1 MAAVDSNVCQFY
13 KFGYCRFRDTCRKQH
28 IQETCEDIECD
39 LNACNKRHPLT
50 CKYFI
55 EFQRCKFGEYCC
67 FKHEKVTIRNNEE
80 NDKLKKKI
88 EQLETAITSLG
99 MLYSDLKKK
108 FEEIDANES
117 SDTDVEAEVVS
128 LSGDVKELMDKTDI
142 HQLKLDVFNEEFFA
156 YSKIVDDLQSKVFNI
171 EKNFEQFHHRGFSQ
185 AAYNVTT
192 PAATPP
198 TPPFSS
204 RKKTRP

>member
-1 MAAVDSNVCQFY
+1 M
-13 KFGYCRFRDTCRKQH
+13 
-28 IQETCEDIECD
+28 
-39 LNACNKRHPLT
+39 
-50 CKYFI
+50 
-55 EFQRCKFGEYCC
+55 
-67 FKHEKVTIRNNEE
+67 
-80 NDKLKKKI
+80 
-88 EQLETAITSLG
+88 
-99 MLYSDLKKK
+99 YSDLKKK
-108 FEEIDANES
+108 FEEIEANES
-117 SDTDVEAEVVS
+117 SDTDVEAREAEVVS

-171 EKNFEQFHHRGFSQ
+171 EKNFEQFHHCGFSQ